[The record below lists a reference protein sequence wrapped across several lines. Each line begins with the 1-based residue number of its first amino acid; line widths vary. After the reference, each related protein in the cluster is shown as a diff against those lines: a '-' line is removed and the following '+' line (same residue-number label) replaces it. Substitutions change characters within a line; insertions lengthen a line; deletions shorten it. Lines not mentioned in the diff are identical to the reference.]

1 MILGTQQKLVSLF
14 LDAYKI
20 LSRFYKLTRN
30 IYYQNSRNWKAVG
43 HVLSAQR
50 RKSSPGAA
58 VPGRPAQRAYRSKP
72 AQQAYASSASGPAAT
87 ATGRPRRGTAR
98 TAQQREQAQGGRS
111 AQAVCPQTSLAIYA
125 KTTLLY
131 SLINPR
137 SKPLFI

>member
-1 MILGTQQKLVSLF
+1 M
-14 LDAYKI
+14 
-20 LSRFYKLTRN
+20 FY
-30 IYYQNSRNWKAVG
+30 QPS
-43 HVLSAQR
+43 SARAAQALQ
-50 RKSSPGAA
+50 SS
-58 VPGRPAQRAYRSKP
+58 VGRPSARTAASRPSARTVASRP
-72 AQQAYASSASGPAAT
+72 SAGGQQAHASSASGLATT

-111 AQAVCPQTSLAIYA
+111 AQAVCPQTGLAIYA

>member
-43 HVLSAQR
+43 HVLLAQR

-72 AQQAYASSASGPAAT
+72 AQRRRPRKPTPAAT
-87 ATGRPRRGTAR
+87 ATGRPRCGTAR

-111 AQAVCPQTSLAIYA
+111 AQAVCPQTALAIYG

>member
-1 MILGTQQKLVSLF
+1 MILGTQQKPVSLF

-58 VPGRPAQRAYRSKP
+58 VPGRPAQRTYRSKP
-72 AQQAYASSASGPAAT
+72 AQRRRPSKPSLAVPVAQAAT
-87 ATGRPRRGTAR
+87 QTGPRHGSGIRPSGETGPREQPSQRPRRGVVSGDR
-98 TAQQREQAQGGRS
+98 PFQRA
-111 AQAVCPQTSLAIYA
+111 ACP
-125 KTTLLY
+125 
-131 SLINPR
+131 
-137 SKPLFI
+137 KPIK